1 MNPFTRSRNIIYSFP
16 SPLSCRL
23 LALIAIF
30 KFDLTFMSTTSMPS
44 LQQAAYSI
52 RTSIS
57 KQLHLDDK
65 ITKNEFTSKIEL
77 LQDITFNLSSLL
89 QHNPHETSVWIDLL
103 TVFSDHLVVYKQH
116 YRSLVLS
123 KKQEWTIYPIEN
135 RISKVFGV
143 FGRLVSTLL
152 GLQIT
157 RISIDVEEL
166 LCNTYSLAE
175 VEYIGEVQ
183 YFNNTETLV
192 SQSTSVVL
200 AMKSQESPS
209 TYIRI
214 LTGYLRCAY
223 IAGLSHYTT
232 DILKATSPLEV
243 IPLIEESSIE
253 YSVINDFFKYS
264 AFNLVTNSV
273 RGNSIEDKYNLHAD
287 LFFRVLLNL
296 PNLKLSVFHKYNF
309 NEESAESAVWPEP
322 ATPRDPA
329 FVADDPLVRRQE
341 ISFMYILNY
350 LLSLTDMSQL
360 VDPDGYYERELQ
372 FLSSSLTWR
381 NTKDI
386 RNASRSGSTHSEAS
400 LYMEPR
406 DDEAEAPANMTAA
419 SHPSLSSMILHGT
432 YSQIN
437 IMVCQIFN
445 NLKKPTLNIPFVLKA
460 YNLSKDS
467 ELHYNVS
474 LIDPEKFP
482 GKIAY
487 ASVLDKIVRLLHV
500 LSAQF
505 LVDRTGL
512 DAIPTGLVDSMS
524 LQQIDTTIKPL
535 MARYESQSAKTS
547 DLKSR
552 KGKTLALAQSIQML
566 DEISARLDV

>member
-1 MNPFTRSRNIIYSFP
+1 M
-16 SPLSCRL
+16 PL
-23 LALIAIF
+23 
-30 KFDLTFMSTTSMPS
+30 

-57 KQLHLDDK
+57 KQLPLDDK
-65 ITKNEFTSKIEL
+65 ITKNEFASKIEI

-103 TVFSDHLVVYKQH
+103 TVFLDHLVVYKQY

-143 FGRLVSTLL
+143 FGRLVLTLL

-157 RISIDVEEL
+157 RISIGIEEL

-192 SQSTSVVL
+192 SQSTPVVL
-200 AMKSQESPS
+200 AMKSHELPS

-223 IAGLSHYTT
+223 IAGLSHYTA
-232 DILKATSPLEV
+232 DMLKATSPLEV

-273 RGNSIEDKYNLHAD
+273 RGNSIEDRYNLHAD

-296 PNLKLSVFHKYNF
+296 PNLKLLVFHKYNF

-350 LLSLTDMSQL
+350 LLSLTDMLQL

-372 FLSSSLTWR
+372 FLSLSLTWR

-386 RNASRSGSTHSEAS
+386 RNASRSGSTHSEAL

-406 DDEAEAPANMTAA
+406 DDESEAPANMAAA

-505 LVDRTGL
+505 LIDRTGL
-512 DAIPTGLVDSMS
+512 DAIPTGLVDSVS
-524 LQQIDTTIKPL
+524 LQQIDTTIKPSL

-547 DLKSR
+547 DLESR